1 MEDCSN
7 KKQVIIVLSVTDTIN
22 FIPKYYLY
30 IFSTRIKLWV
40 YVVVYSIS
48 VELAFVLEYSKSF
61 LFKCICRFVKRKIL
75 LKTWFVKL
83 MEK

>member
-30 IFSTRIKLWV
+30 IFSTRIKL
-40 YVVVYSIS
+40 Y
-48 VELAFVLEYSKSF
+48 ECMLL
-61 LFKCICRFVKRKIL
+61 CIASL
-75 LKTWFVKL
+75 
-83 MEK
+83 